1 MSQFVLHPEAV
12 EDLEDIWEFIAADNL
27 PAADRFV
34 EEIYEAIHSL
44 ARFPEMGSLRP
55 DLSSRH
61 LRFHPVG
68 NFLIAYAPSKQP
80 LIVVAV
86 LHGRRNP
93 RVIAALLRERE

>member
-1 MSQFVLHPEAV
+1 MSQFVLHPEAL
-12 EDLEDIWEFIAADNL
+12 EDLEEIWEFIAADNL

-55 DLSSRH
+55 DISSRR

-68 NFLIAYAPSKQP
+68 NFLIVYAPSEKP
-80 LIVVAV
+80 LAVMAV